1 MFLDIAAFRQVKAE
15 SEIVF
20 SKKGESL
27 QIAQGILS
35 PLRLPVPP
43 RPSWLRGPTS
53 LRGHFYTAEQ
63 HAASQLSLA
72 VSDAQNL

>member
-1 MFLDIAAFRQVKAE
+1 VFSVLSLDERRDQGSIHLRPPKRFPNLASFQPVEAE

-20 SKKGESL
+20 SKKGESF

-43 RPSWLRGPTS
+43 RPHLATTS
-53 LRGHFYTAEQ
+53 DT
-63 HAASQLSLA
+63 
-72 VSDAQNL
+72 